1 MQPVRAAR
9 PARPPPPLQHPIPTH
24 PRFQVPESPTGNEF
38 SNDSSNPYAPSQNAS
53 QYKTSSNGAAGHGQN
68 HATGA
73 SHARPPKKR
82 ETYTRISSPRNTG
95 TPVNSSSTSYGAQS
109 QTQTYRPQPTRAS
122 TQNHANPTPRGSSNL
137 YAPPVRSNSAA
148 SVVPNMNMY
157 QPATTP
163 MFDDNHAQ
171 NAYANAS
178 PYNVSTPSSDP
189 YARNQDPW
197 ATHGIQHD
205 SQQTNPQAMPNFSSL
220 GGGVMNDA
228 TTQMGMQFGRHVAQ
242 VGGEYVQR
250 NFRAW
255 LPLPMV
261 KHYFNVSNSYVLH
274 KLRIIVFPW
283 RHKPWSRRL
292 RYTTPYGGTGIMSPG
307 PSPSPTPYAGMSTP
321 DRPLSAHGAHFAN
334 PGEPVS
340 FCPPREDVN
349 SPDMYIPFMAFVTY
363 TIATSVIYGLRGR
376 FHPENLGY
384 TASRALAI
392 VFIEFSAVKLGCYL
406 LNIQGDHTVF
416 DLVAYSGYKFV
427 GTLLVLAIGML
438 PLGRWAY
445 WLTFFYVFAA
455 NAFFLLRS
463 LRYVVL
469 PDPSSPSSVT
479 VTQTQRATRIQFL
492 FAIAMS
498 QIVFGWLLVIG
509 V

>member
-1 MQPVRAAR
+1 MHPPPRAAR

-24 PRFQVPESPTGNEF
+24 PRFQVPESPVRSDF
-38 SNDSSNPYAPSQNAS
+38 SADDNAAYAPASHYTPQNA
-53 QYKTSSNGAAGHGQN
+53 AAASTQ
-68 HATGA
+68 HAYA
-73 SHARPPKKR
+73 PAAAAQRAPPKKR
-82 ETYTRISSPRNTG
+82 ETYTRISSPRGT
-95 TPVNSSSTSYGAQS
+95 TPVAGHAAQQRTAHPAAS
-109 QTQTYRPQPTRAS
+109 QPRPPAHAS
-122 TQNHANPTPRGSSNL
+122 PAQARGGP
-137 YAPPVRSNSAA
+137 YAPPSRSNSAA
-148 SVVPNMNMY
+148 SVVPNMHMY
-157 QPATTP
+157 QPASVPSMDGTAAHDNYPHTP
-163 MFDDNHAQ
+163 T
-171 NAYANAS
+171 YAAA
-178 PYNVSTPSSDP
+178 TPPHDP
-189 YARNQDPW
+189 YARSADAWGFGAQP
-197 ATHGIQHD
+197 TG
-205 SQQTNPQAMPNFSSL
+205 TLGPNMASL
-220 GGGVMNDA
+220 GGGMMNDA
-228 TTQMGMQFGRHVAQ
+228 TAQMGMQFGRHVAQ
-242 VGGEYVQR
+242 
-250 NFRAW
+250 FRA
-255 LPLPMV
+255 LLPMPML

-292 RYTTPYGGTGIMSPG
+292 RYTTPYGASGIMSPG
-307 PSPSPTPYAGMSTP
+307 QSASPTPYAGMSAP
-321 DRPLSAHGAHFAN
+321 DRPLSANGARLAN
-334 PGEPVS
+334 GAEPVS

-349 SPDMYIPFMAFVTY
+349 SPDMYIPSMAFVTY
-363 TIATSVIYGLRGR
+363 TIATSAIYGLRGR

-392 VFIEFSAVKLGCYL
+392 VVIEFTAVKLGCYL

-427 GTLLVLAIGML
+427 GTLLVLAVGML

-445 WLTFFYVFAA
+445 WLTFLYVFAA

-479 VTQTQRATRIQFL
+479 VTQGQRATRIQFL